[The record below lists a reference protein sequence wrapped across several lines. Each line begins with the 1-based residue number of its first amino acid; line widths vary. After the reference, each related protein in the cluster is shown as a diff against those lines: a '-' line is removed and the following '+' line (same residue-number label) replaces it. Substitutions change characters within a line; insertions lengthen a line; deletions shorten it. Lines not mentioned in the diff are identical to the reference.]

1 MSERFVEIAVKKEI
15 REVIKKTKGKQSY
28 NEFFTKLLLKKNGD

>member
-15 REVIKKTKGKQSY
+15 REIIRQAKGKQSY
-28 NEFFTKLLLKKNGD
+28 NEFFTKLLLEKKP